1 VSAVPG
7 LLLLWALLAGLVA
20 LLLARTR
27 YGKHLYAVGTQRTV
41 ATLSGVRVHAVLVAT
56 YALSG
61 LAASLGGVVILGYT
75 QQVFL
80 SLGDPYTLPSVAA
93 VVVGG
98 DRARRRAGQ
107 LLGDGGGRHRA
118 HAAVQ
123 PGVGCKR
130 PRTDPLANRSSRGC
144 SWRDRMASRQP
155 WMAPARWRRRPAV
168 FAIERSRG
176 SSVMA

>member
-1 VSAVPG
+1 MSAVPG

-98 DRARRRAGQ
+98 TALAGGQGSYWGTVVGAIVLTLLSSLGLGVKGPAPTRWQTDLAAAVAGAIAWLAGSPGWHPRGGAEGQ
-107 LLGDGGGRHRA
+107 LCSRSNALGGP
-118 HAAVQ
+118 Q
-123 PGVGCKR
+123 
-130 PRTDPLANRSSRGC
+130 
-144 SWRDRMASRQP
+144 
-155 WMAPARWRRRPAV
+155 
-168 FAIERSRG
+168 
-176 SSVMA
+176 